1 MRTLDPGDLNYR
13 PDYKNGVD
21 DENWSTSRGFNYHQ
35 GPEWVWPVG
44 YYLRAKFRFAEDK
57 ARWVVLPSY
66 RPAALATCRPVLWAH
81 PAVDFGGDDLIC
93 CWFPPIGMPVQRAG
107 GYSAFPNAVRDAPQQ
122 FHLEGQHT
130 TAFAVVRLQFCR
142 GWGGSGCGLFCDLTP
157 ACVFCAPRDCRRS
170 ATKMA
175 LNVRMDARRR

>member
-1 MRTLDPGDLNYR
+1 MRLQAEGLILGGLGMRTLDPGDLNYR

-142 GWGGSGCGLFCDLTP
+142 GWGGVWPVL
-157 ACVFCAPRDCRRS
+157 RS
-170 ATKMA
+170 
-175 LNVRMDARRR
+175 DARLRLLCP